1 MEYLP
6 LLALA
11 AVWIIAYLL
20 IRYVFRIE
28 IRGVKLYP
36 LGFIIRSESSVKI
49 FDRIAS
55 AIPSVIKVTS
65 DLGIAL
71 GFGMMAFAIYVLA
84 RNLGTYLF
92 APAQV
97 GPQNI
102 VIPLVIGVTIR
113 LEHLPYMLIAL
124 GIVLLTHEGMHGLIA
139 RLEGIRLK
147 STGLFLFYLF
157 PGGFVE
163 PDEEQFRKAPS
174 RTRARIAAGGS
185 LANLAVGML
194 VVFLMMAAFSPVEA
208 GVVVLET
215 SGNVAGIHVN
225 DVIYSVN
232 GVPINRSTLY
242 QNISAFD
249 NLTIQTSRGV
259 FTYRLKKPV
268 NMPIAWILWE
278 LGVRRLDYYFPMHLR
293 LWSPQAEY
301 SFYRVLWWTQLIAIN
316 VAIFNMMPI
325 YFLDGSL
332 LVNALLEPRLR
343 NEKLLKTINAILSGF
358 CIALIALNMAF
369 TFKTFGF
376 LRI

>member
-1 MEYLP
+1 MEYIP
-6 LLALA
+6 LLILA
-11 AVWIIAYLL
+11 VAWIIAYFLL
-20 IRYVFRIE
+20 KFVFRIE
-28 IRGVKLYP
+28 VRGVKLYP
-36 LGFIIRSESSVKI
+36 LGFIIKSERSVKI
-49 FDRIAS
+49 FDQIVS
-55 AIPSVIKVTS
+55 AAPSIIKVAS

-71 GFGMMAFAIYVLA
+71 GFGMMAFAIYVLG

-124 GIVLLTHEGMHGLIA
+124 GIVLLTHEGMHGVIA
-139 RLEGIRLK
+139 RLEGIKLR

-163 PDEEQFRKAPS
+163 PDEKQFKKAPS

-185 LANLAVGML
+185 LANLAVGVL
-194 VVFLMMAAFSPVEA
+194 VILLMMAAFSPVEA

-215 SGNVAGIHVN
+215 ENHAAEIHVN

-232 GVPINRSTLY
+232 DVPINRATLY
-242 QNISAFD
+242 QNISASG
-249 NLTIQTSRGV
+249 NLTIKTNRGV
-259 FTYRLKKPV
+259 ITYSLEKPI

-278 LGVRRLDYYFPMHLR
+278 LGVRRLDYYFPMR
-293 LWSPQAEY
+293 VPLWSPQAEY
-301 SFYRVLWWTQLIAIN
+301 SLYRIFWWTQLIAIN

-325 YFLDGSL
+325 YLLDGSL
-332 LVNALLEPRLR
+332 LVNSLLEPRLR
-343 NEKLLKTINAILSGF
+343 NEKALNYALTGF